1 MDYSKLTPEQLLEI
15 LKTQSP
21 RMYDAL
27 STPLDY
33 PEEFPFYDR
42 DAMSDL
48 GKVSSELYNDPNNL
62 DSRLDLFINMLN
74 YNPGAINGNEY
85 GHSNAIDAV
94 NYATHGNQMGIENS
108 LANASSQIYD
118 FPTTTAAWNA
128 KAGYGLPL
136 WYAKMKGLVK

>member
-1 MDYSKLTPEQLLEI
+1 MKLGINGVLLPPGME
-15 LKTQSP
+15 
-21 RMYDAL
+21 L
-27 STPLDY
+27 SDFFRLAK
-33 PEEFPFYDR
+33 EGKM
-42 DAMSDL
+42 ASDL
-48 GKVSSELYNDPNNL
+48 GKLSSELYNDSNNL
-62 DSRLDLFINMLN
+62 DSRLDLFMNMLN
-74 YNPGAINGNEY
+74 YNPGAINGNAY